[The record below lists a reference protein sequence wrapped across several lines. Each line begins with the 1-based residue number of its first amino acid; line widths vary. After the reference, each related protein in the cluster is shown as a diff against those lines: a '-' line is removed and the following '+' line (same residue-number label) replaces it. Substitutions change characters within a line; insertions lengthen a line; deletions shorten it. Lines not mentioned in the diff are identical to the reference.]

1 MSNISNAKLRL
12 FVEADLGPDAE
23 ILLEGGQAHYLVNVM
38 RRKVGDGV
46 LLFNGRDGEWLA
58 EISETGK
65 KVCHVQVRSET
76 QPQGNEPDLWLL
88 FAPIKRLRLDY
99 TVQKATELGVSVI
112 QPVFTEFTHVERVNL
127 DRLEANAIEAAEQ
140 CRRLTVPDIREPA
153 KSVAEAFDALPEGC
167 RRFIFDNG
175 EGAAP
180 ALDVLNGMPRDGAPA
195 ALLIGPE
202 GGFSERE
209 RAAFRKASDTH
220 LVTLGPRILRA
231 DTAVVAGLTLWQ
243 AVLGDWR

>member
-112 QPVFTEFTHVERVNL
+112 QPVVTEFTHVERVNL
-127 DRLEANAIEAAEQ
+127 DRL
-140 CRRLTVPDIREPA
+140 
-153 KSVAEAFDALPEGC
+153 G
-167 RRFIFDNG
+167 IF
-175 EGAAP
+175 
-180 ALDVLNGMPRDGAPA
+180 
-195 ALLIGPE
+195 
-202 GGFSERE
+202 
-209 RAAFRKASDTH
+209 
-220 LVTLGPRILRA
+220 
-231 DTAVVAGLTLWQ
+231 
-243 AVLGDWR
+243 

>member
-1 MSNISNAKLRL
+1 MSDISNAKLRL
-12 FVEADLGPDAE
+12 FVEADLGPGAE
-23 ILLEGGQAHYLVNVM
+23 IVLEGGQAHYLVNVM

-58 EISETGK
+58 EISETTK
-65 KVCHVQVRSET
+65 KVCHVRVVSET
-76 QPQGNEPDLWLL
+76 RPQAAEPDLRLL

-140 CRRLTVPDIREPA
+140 CRRLTVPEIREPA
-153 KSVAEAFDALPEGC
+153 KSVVEAFDALPETC

-175 EGAAP
+175 DGAAP
-180 ALDVLNGMPRDGAPA
+180 ALEVLSGLPRDGAAA

-202 GGFSERE
+202 GGFSDRE
-209 RAAFRKASDTH
+209 RAAFRAAPDTH
-220 LVTLGPRILRA
+220 LLTLGPRILRA
-231 DTAVVAGLTLWQ
+231 DTAVVAGLSLWQ

>member
-1 MSNISNAKLRL
+1 MSDISNAKLRL
-12 FVEADLGPDAE
+12 FVEADLGPDTE
-23 ILLEGGQAHYLVNVM
+23 ILVEGGQAHYLVNVM

-58 EISETGK
+58 EISETAK
-65 KVCHVQVRSET
+65 KTCHVRVKSET
-76 QPQGNEPDLWLL
+76 RPQGTEPDLWLL

-112 QPVFTEFTHVERVNL
+112 QPVFTEFTHIERVNL

-140 CRRLTVPDIREPA
+140 CGRLTVPEIREPV
-153 KSVAEAFDALPEGC
+153 KTVSDAFAALPDGC

-180 ALDVLNGMPRDGAPA
+180 AHDVLTNLPPDGAPA

-209 RAAFRKASDTH
+209 RATFREAPDTH
-220 LVTLGPRILRA
+220 LLTLGPRILRA
-231 DTAVVAGLTLWQ
+231 DTAVVAGLALWQ